1 MIDPTKETPLRI
13 PEAPPSIE
21 LHYFYDSDTKLSGY
35 LVSVPDSASE
45 GMAHNMASILKNA
58 WNSSRTKEQR
68 IHLLAHGVQQI
79 EAHCQ
84 LPAPKPKRTLSRRLA
99 DLTLRVFGGEAK

>member
-1 MIDPTKETPLRI
+1 MIDPAHETPQT
-13 PEAPPSIE
+13 APVARPRIE

-35 LVSVPDSASE
+35 LVSIPDSVSE
-45 GMAHNMASILKNA
+45 GMEHDMTRILKTA

-68 IHLLAHGVQQI
+68 IHLLSQGVRQI

-84 LPAPKPKRTLSRRLA
+84 LPAPKPKLTLSRRLA
-99 DLTLRVFGGEAK
+99 KLTLRVFGGYAR